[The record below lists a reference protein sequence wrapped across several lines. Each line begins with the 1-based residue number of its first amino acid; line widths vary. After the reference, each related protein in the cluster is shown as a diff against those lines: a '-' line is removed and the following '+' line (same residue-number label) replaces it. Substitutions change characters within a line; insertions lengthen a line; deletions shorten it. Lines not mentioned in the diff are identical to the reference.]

1 MGGETFSSSSLDVEE
16 YLRTLKASGCR
27 CVLLEMDQY
36 PEEHVVLIGVR
47 A

>member
-1 MGGETFSSSSLDVEE
+1 MRGETFYYSSLHAEE
-16 YLRTLKASGCR
+16 YLQILKGRGCR
-27 CVLLEMDQY
+27 CVLLEMDHY